1 MKKLVILLFAA
12 MCCGG
17 FISCNKSDDE
27 KSSSNGLIGWYADI
41 DNIATTSDFDRVN
54 QAIKDHELLADY
66 RYIDYYATRDLFF
79 REDGSWCTTGPTGKY
94 GVCEGIP
101 KSKFH
106 WISPI
111 RIVNN
116 NTLEYYVSANL
127 WDPDYVPN
135 DALIHGRVYAGEYI
149 GDLVYY
155 CERME
160 SPTTHTYIR
169 EGNKIIVS
177 NGDIYTISDDGSLIK
192 DGTSYKLKKYT
203 PTKK

>member
-1 MKKLVILLFAA
+1 MKKLVIVLFAA

-17 FISCNKSDDE
+17 FISCSKSDDD

-54 QAIKDHELLADY
+54 QAIKDYELLADY
-66 RYIDYYATRDLFF
+66 RHIDYYATRDLFF
-79 REDGSWCTTGPTGKY
+79 DEDGRWCTSTSSGKY
-94 GVCEGIP
+94 GVCGGIP

-111 RIVNN
+111 RIINN
-116 NTLEYYVSANL
+116 NTLEYYHIAHL

-135 DALIHGRVYAGEYI
+135 DALIHGHVYAGKQI

-155 CERME
+155 CEDE
-160 SPTTHTYIR
+160 EPYSTYTYVR
-169 EGNKIIVS
+169 EGNKIIVT
-177 NGDIYTISDDGSLIK
+177 NGDIYTIYDDGTLRR
-192 DGTSYKLKKYT
+192 DGSSFKLKKYT